1 MKLSQLENNIKN
13 KKSFLCLG
21 LDTDIDKIPKH
32 LFDNSDPVFE
42 FNKVLIDELNK
53 KIVAVKL
60 NTAFYESRGAEGW
73 TSMKKTINYLNKY
86 YPELFTI
93 ADAKR
98 GDIGPSSKKYA
109 FALLEQFG
117 CDAITVSPYMGYDS
131 IEPFLNYKDKGIFV
145 LCLTSN
151 SGANDFQVPNLYL
164 QVAEKV
170 REWNVHSNL
179 GLVVGATHPERV
191 LAIREK
197 SGPMPFLI
205 PGIGAQGGALEK
217 TLEAVQDGTRVP
229 CLINA
234 SRSILY
240 PEKSVVLNEFKET
253 QEFSSKDC
261 ISSSRHAAHELHQKI
276 RNCLE
281 K

>member
-32 LFDNSDPVFE
+32 LLDNSDPVFE

-98 GDIGPSSKKYA
+98 GDIGNTSKMYA
-109 FALLEQFG
+109 KAFFENLNF
-117 CDAITVSPYMGYDS
+117 DSITLSPYMGMDTVSEFMDYDEKYP
-131 IEPFLNYKDKGIFV
+131 IV
-145 LCLTSN
+145 LALTSN
-151 SGANDFQVPNLYL
+151 QGANDFQIPNNLYEL
-164 QVAEKV
+164 VIKKSMSLMEAKKIMF
-170 REWNVHSNL
+170 
-179 GLVVGATHPERV
+179 VVGATKTDFLKH
-191 LAIREK
+191 IRNII
-197 SGPMPFLI
+197 PDNFLLL
-205 PGIGAQGGALEK
+205 PGVGAQGGNVAEIVDSCTSLNNK
-217 TLEAVQDGTRVP
+217 KI
-229 CLINA
+229 LINV
-234 SRSILY
+234 SRSIIY
-240 PEKSVVLNEFKET
+240 AGNDENFVVEAVKKVNELNNSLNFK
-253 QEFSSKDC
+253 
-261 ISSSRHAAHELHQKI
+261 
-276 RNCLE
+276 
-281 K
+281 

>member
-98 GDIGPSSKKYA
+98 GDIGNTSKMYA
-109 FALLEQFG
+109 KAFFENLNF
-117 CDAITVSPYMGYDS
+117 DSITLSPYMGMDTVLEFMDYDEKYP
-131 IEPFLNYKDKGIFV
+131 IILA
-145 LCLTSN
+145 LTSN
-151 SGANDFQVPNLYL
+151 KGAEDFQIPNNLYESVITKSMSL
-164 QVAEKV
+164 KRAKKIMF
-170 REWNVHSNL
+170 
-179 GLVVGATHPERV
+179 VVGAT
-191 LAIREK
+191 K
-197 SGPMPFLI
+197 SDFLKHLRNI
-205 PGIGAQGGALEK
+205 LPDNFLLLPGVGAQGGNISEVINSCTNSENK
-217 TLEAVQDGTRVP
+217 KI
-229 CLINA
+229 LINV
-234 SRSILY
+234 SRSIIY
-240 PEKSVVLNEFKET
+240 AGNDENFVLEAAKKVDELNNSFNFK
-253 QEFSSKDC
+253 
-261 ISSSRHAAHELHQKI
+261 
-276 RNCLE
+276 
-281 K
+281 

>member
-32 LFDNSDPVFE
+32 LLDNSDPVFE

-98 GDIGPSSKKYA
+98 GDIGNTSKMYA
-109 FALLEQFG
+109 KAFFENLNF
-117 CDAITVSPYMGYDS
+117 DSITLSPYMGMDTVSEFMDYDEKYP
-131 IEPFLNYKDKGIFV
+131 IV
-145 LCLTSN
+145 LALTSN
-151 SGANDFQVPNLYL
+151 QGADDFQIPNNLYEL
-164 QVAEKV
+164 VIKKSMSLMEAKKIMF
-170 REWNVHSNL
+170 
-179 GLVVGATHPERV
+179 VVGATKTDFLKH
-191 LAIREK
+191 IRNII
-197 SGPMPFLI
+197 PDNFLLL
-205 PGIGAQGGALEK
+205 PGVGAQGGNVAEIVDSCTSLNNK
-217 TLEAVQDGTRVP
+217 KI
-229 CLINA
+229 LINV
-234 SRSILY
+234 SRSIIY
-240 PEKSVVLNEFKET
+240 AGNDENFVVEAVKKVNELNNSLNFK
-253 QEFSSKDC
+253 
-261 ISSSRHAAHELHQKI
+261 
-276 RNCLE
+276 
-281 K
+281 

>member
-98 GDIGPSSKKYA
+98 GDIGNTSKMYA
-109 FALLEQFG
+109 KAFFENLNF
-117 CDAITVSPYMGYDS
+117 DSITLSPYMGMDTVLEFMDYDEKYP
-131 IEPFLNYKDKGIFV
+131 IILA
-145 LCLTSN
+145 LTSN
-151 SGANDFQVPNLYL
+151 KGAEDFQIPNNLYESVITKSMSL
-164 QVAEKV
+164 KRAKKIMF
-170 REWNVHSNL
+170 
-179 GLVVGATHPERV
+179 VVGAT
-191 LAIREK
+191 K
-197 SGPMPFLI
+197 SDFLKHLRNI
-205 PGIGAQGGALEK
+205 LPDNFLLLPGVGAQGGNISEVINSCTNSENKKILINVSRSIIYAGNDENFV
-217 TLEAVQDGTRVP
+217 LEAVKKVD
-229 CLINA
+229 
-234 SRSILY
+234 
-240 PEKSVVLNEFKET
+240 ELNNSFNFK
-253 QEFSSKDC
+253 
-261 ISSSRHAAHELHQKI
+261 
-276 RNCLE
+276 
-281 K
+281 